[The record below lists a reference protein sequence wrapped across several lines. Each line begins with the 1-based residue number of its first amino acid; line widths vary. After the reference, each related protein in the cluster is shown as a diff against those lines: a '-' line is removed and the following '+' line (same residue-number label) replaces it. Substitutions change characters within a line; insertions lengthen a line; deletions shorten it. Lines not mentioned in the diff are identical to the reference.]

1 MSGRK
6 YSEVELANNVREALR
21 CQVAAQEAL
30 SQAESFVRV
39 LNEVADTTPAL
50 ESAAEIAAD
59 TISQIREEL
68 KSINEEFSHS
78 RLMRLELSE
87 VRRRKAVV
95 ERLQTKLTTIIRQCR
110 DGQSAAGL
118 RMELARI
125 ADELESNQAT
135 LAVWLPDIYE
145 AYVQETHELLRRSD
159 KELSATGRLSTL
171 EQQILEHTGAFQ
183 GMVDQSS
190 ERSSQDAERRYIAE
204 ALLKICKSE
213 LGFAAGL
220 LPQNSPLDDLVVE
233 VNTFAYGILHF
244 RLQFDG
250 TIRSQSEMA
259 TVSCPANFK
268 AIEKQ
273 LHSLGVIT
281 NFRYEGDQSPVVFGD
296 NAASVP
302 GEQTIARERQGSS

>member
-30 SQAESFVRV
+30 AQAESLVTV
-39 LNEVADTTPAL
+39 LNEVADTTAAL
-50 ESAAEIAAD
+50 QSAAEIATD
-59 TISQIREEL
+59 TLSQIRREL
-68 KSINEEFSHS
+68 KSINEEFSQS
-78 RLMRLELSE
+78 RLMQLDLME

-95 ERLQTKLTTIIRQCR
+95 ERLQTKLVTIIRQCR
-110 DGQSAAGL
+110 EGQSAAGL

-125 ADELESNQAT
+125 ADELERNQAT
-135 LAVWLPDIYE
+135 LAVWLPDLYE
-145 AYVQETHELLRRSD
+145 PYVQETHQLLHQAD

-171 EQQILEHTGAFQ
+171 ERQILFHTGAYQ
-183 GMVDQSS
+183 NMVDRSS
-190 ERSSQDAERRYIAE
+190 ERSRQDAERRYIAD

-213 LGFAAGL
+213 LGFSANL
-220 LPQNSPLDDLVVE
+220 LPQNNPLEDLVVE
-233 VNTFAYGILHF
+233 VDTFAYGILHF
-244 RLQFDG
+244 RLQLDG

-268 AIEKQ
+268 AIEKE
-273 LHSLGVIT
+273 LHSFGVIT

-296 NAASVP
+296 NALSVP
-302 GEQTIARERQGSS
+302 GEQTITQQRRGSS